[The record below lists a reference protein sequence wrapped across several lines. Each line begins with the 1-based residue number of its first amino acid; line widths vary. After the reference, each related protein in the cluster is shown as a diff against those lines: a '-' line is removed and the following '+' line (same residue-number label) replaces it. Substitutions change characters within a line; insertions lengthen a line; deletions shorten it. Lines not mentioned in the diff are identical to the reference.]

1 MTIMK
6 TKSDIIIKV
15 LSLGIGLAVGIVL
28 IAKVFFELS
37 YDSFYKDIDR
47 VYNINTWISMQGNE
61 KDYGQVSG
69 AVAVGFMEE
78 VPGVEAG
85 TRTTYVFNGDTY
97 LDEEGNK
104 LKATLVCADTCFFKV
119 FDRPILAGD
128 PVKALG
134 KWGSV
139 MVSRSFAEKIA
150 DQVGN
155 DGSVTPDQVGNDGN
169 VTPDQVG
176 NDGSVTPDQ
185 VGNDGSVTPDQV
197 GNDGSVTPDLI
208 GGLSSIIG
216 KQLANEDMPGLKMTI
231 EGVFEDFPKNGSL
244 SYDILLSMDTYG
256 KQSTDNWNG
265 NDRYKGYVKLMPG
278 VDPNTLADAIR
289 KMQEAHQPLEQI
301 EAQGTSFKYFLKSFS
316 KMHTSAPEVRQQV
329 VLLSIVA
336 ALLILISL
344 LNYILIVIS
353 SMVKRSKEVGVRKC
367 YGAEGKHI
375 YGMLTKEAL
384 LHIVLSLVLAA
395 IIIFAGRSIVE
406 NLLGVPFTTL
416 LVPQSMVAIGAVILF
431 VLIISI
437 VVPAELYQRI
447 PVYAA
452 LKNYTENSRNW
463 KLGLLG
469 VQVLINV
476 FLVVMM
482 LVIGRQY
489 QVVTHADTGY
499 DYDNLYYI
507 SLFDGNRQA
516 VTRAV
521 RALESLPEV
530 SGVAT
535 AYNLPFNGSNGDNV
549 YLPDDDRELFNI
561 ADQYECSDGFY
572 ELMGIEFLEGRA
584 PRDSSE
590 IVVDE
595 KFVKKMAEFTDWS
608 DGAVGKQVFITGH
621 DRSRDSQRSYF
632 TISGVYKSYIIG
644 NLTGVDQRPSA
655 LFYGEIGSMSSWMPH
670 VLFKMADQV
679 GHDVMTGSEHN
690 VMTGSD
696 RSSLGKVKATLEQAL
711 EGREIN
717 IVSYEEQMRAAYD
730 DSKKMRNTMALG
742 AVFSLLIALLGLIG
756 FIKDESLRRSKEMA
770 VRKINGATT
779 RNILGVFS
787 MDIMKLSIAAALIAC
802 IGAFFVARRW
812 LEQFAEKVSLNP
824 LYFIGGTLLVLAIVL
839 GVVVLNCLRI
849 ARANPVDSLKNE

>member
-1 MTIMK
+1 MK
-6 TKSDIIIKV
+6 TKNDILIKV
-15 LSLGIGLAVGIVL
+15 LSLGVGLAVGIVL

-37 YDSFYKDIDR
+37 YDSFYKDIER
-47 VYNINTWISMQGNE
+47 VYTINTWYSHQGEE

-69 AVAVGFMEE
+69 AVAVGFMDE

-85 TRTTYVFNGDTY
+85 TRTTFVFNGDTY
-97 LDEEGNK
+97 LDEDGNK
-104 LKATLVCADTCFFKV
+104 LSGTLVCADTCFFQV

-128 PVKALG
+128 PVKVLG

-139 MVSRSFAEKIA
+139 MVNRSFAEKM
-150 DQVGN
+150 
-155 DGSVTPDQVGNDGN
+155 
-169 VTPDQVG
+169 
-176 NDGSVTPDQ
+176 
-185 VGNDGSVTPDQV
+185 
-197 GNDGSVTPDLI
+197 
-208 GGLSSIIG
+208 GGVQECIG
-216 KQLANEDMPGLKMTI
+216 KQICNADMDGLKLTI

-244 SYDILLSMDTYG
+244 DYDILLSMETYG
-256 KQSTDNWNG
+256 KQSTDNWLG

-278 VDPNTLADAIR
+278 VDPNTLSDAIR
-289 KMQEAHQPLEQI
+289 KMQEAHQPLERI
-301 EAQGTSFKYFLKSFS
+301 EAQGTSLRYFLKPFS
-316 KMHTSAPEVRQQV
+316 TMHTSDPEVKSQV

-353 SMVKRSKEVGVRKC
+353 SMVKRSREVGVRKC

-384 LHIVLSLVLAA
+384 LHILISLALAA
-395 IIIFAGRSIVE
+395 LIIFAGRSIVE
-406 NLLGVPFTTL
+406 NLLGVPFQTL
-416 LVPQSMVAIGAVILF
+416 LVPQSIVAIVALVLF
-431 VLIISI
+431 VLVISI

-482 LVIGRQY
+482 LIIGRQY
-489 QVVTHADTGY
+489 QKVSNADTGY
-499 DYDNLYYI
+499 DYKNLYYFDM
-507 SLFDGNRQA
+507 FDGDRQA
-516 VTRAV
+516 LTRAAQTL
-521 RALESLPEV
+521 RNLPEV
-530 SGVAT
+530 SAVAA
-535 AYNLPFNGSNGDNV
+535 AYNLPFEGSNGDNV

-561 ADQYECSDGFY
+561 ADQYECSGDFY
-572 ELMGIEFLEGRA
+572 GLMGIQFLEGRA

-595 KFVKKMAEFTDWS
+595 KFVTKMAEFTDWS

-621 DRSRDSQRSYF
+621 DRSSDTERRYF

-644 NLTGVDQRPSA
+644 NLTGVDPRPSA
-655 LFYGEIGSMSSWMPH
+655 LFYGEIGSMTSWMPH
-670 VLFKMADQV
+670 TFFKVRPEALQ
-679 GHDVMTGSEHN
+679 
-690 VMTGSD
+690 
-696 RSSLGKVKATLEQAL
+696 KVRQALEQAL

-717 IVSYEEQMRAAYD
+717 ILSYEEQMRAAYA
-730 DSKKMRNTMALG
+730 DSKKMRNTMAIG

-756 FIKDESLRRSKEMA
+756 FIRDESLRRSKEMA

-779 RNILGVFS
+779 RDILSVFAT
-787 MDIMKLSIAAALIAC
+787 DILKLSGVMAVLAC
-802 IGAFFVARRW
+802 IGAFFVARKW
-812 LEQFAEKVSLNP
+812 LEQFAEKVSLSP
-824 LYFIGGTLLVLAIVL
+824 LYFIGGALLVLLIVL
-839 GVVVLNCLRI
+839 SVVVLNCLKI
-849 ARANPVDSLKNE
+849 ARENPVVLLKNE

>member
-1 MTIMK
+1 MK
-6 TKSDIIIKV
+6 TKSDIWIKV
-15 LSLGIGLAVGIVL
+15 LSLGVGLAVGIVL

-47 VYNINTWISMQGNE
+47 VYTINTWISMQGNE

-85 TRTTYVFNGDTY
+85 TRTTFVFNGDTY
-97 LDEEGNK
+97 LDEDGNK
-104 LKATLVCADTCFFKV
+104 LKAKLVCADTCFFRV

-139 MVSRSFAEKIA
+139 MVSRSFAEKISA
-150 DQVGN
+150 RASLGRN
-155 DGSVTPDQVGNDGN
+155 DSA
-169 VTPDQVG
+169 
-176 NDGSVTPDQ
+176 
-185 VGNDGSVTPDQV
+185 
-197 GNDGSVTPDLI
+197 
-208 GGLSSIIG
+208 LSFRAESEGRSREISDVIG
-216 KQLANEDMPGLKMTI
+216 KQIYNEDMAGLKLTI
-231 EGVFEDFPKNGSL
+231 EGVFEDFPKNGTL
-244 SYDILLSMDTYG
+244 DYDILLSMDTYG

-265 NDRYKGYVKLMPG
+265 NDRYKGYVKLFPG
-278 VDPNTLADAIR
+278 VDPGALSDAIR
-289 KMQEAHQPLEQI
+289 KMQETHQPLEQI
-301 EAQGTSFKYFLKSFS
+301 EAQGSTFRYFLKPFS
-316 KMHTSAPEVRQQV
+316 KMHTSDPEVKSQV
-329 VLLSIVA
+329 ILLSIVA

-353 SMVKRSKEVGVRKC
+353 SLVKRSKEVGVRKC

-375 YGMLTKEAL
+375 YVMLTQEAS
-384 LHIVLSLVLAA
+384 LHIFLSLGLAA
-395 IIIFAGRSIVE
+395 VIIFAGRSIVE

-416 LVPQSMVAIGAVILF
+416 LVPQSIVAIGAVIVF
-431 VLIISI
+431 VLVVSI

-452 LKNYTENSRNW
+452 LKNYSENSRGW

-482 LVIGRQY
+482 LIIGRQY
-489 QVVTHADTGY
+489 QKVTQADTGY

-507 SLFDGNRQA
+507 SLFDGDRQA
-516 VTRAV
+516 ITRAV
-521 RALESLPEV
+521 SALERLPEV

-535 AYNLPFNGSNGDNV
+535 AYNLPFQGSNGDNV

-561 ADQYECSDGFY
+561 ADQYDCSDGFY
-572 ELMGIEFLEGRA
+572 DLMGIEFLEGRA

-621 DRSRDSQRSYF
+621 DRSRDVERSYF

-670 VLFKMADQV
+670 ILFKITDSSVAK
-679 GHDVMTGSEHN
+679 GSLRMTDLCHPERSEGSPALQN
-690 VMTGSD
+690 V
-696 RSSLGKVKATLEQAL
+696 RQALEQAL

-730 DSKKMRNTMALG
+730 DSRKMRNTMAVG

-756 FIKDESLRRSKEMA
+756 FIRDESLRRSKEMA

-779 RNILGVFS
+779 PDILGIFAR
-787 MDIMKLSIAAALIAC
+787 DIMKLSTVMAVIAC
-802 IGAFFVARRW
+802 IGAFFVARKW

-824 LYFIGGTLLVLAIVL
+824 LYFIGGAALVLAVVL
-839 GVVVLNCLRI
+839 VVVVLNCLRI
-849 ARANPVDSLKNE
+849 ARANPVESLKNE

>member
-1 MTIMK
+1 MK
-6 TKSDIIIKV
+6 SKNDILIKV
-15 LSLGIGLAVGIVL
+15 LSLGVGLAVGIVL

-47 VYNINTWISMQGNE
+47 VYTINTWYFHQGDE

-119 FDRPILAGD
+119 FDRPILVGD
-128 PVKALG
+128 PVKILG
-134 KWGSV
+134 KWGGV
-139 MVSRSFAEKIA
+139 MVSRSFAEK
-150 DQVGN
+150 
-155 DGSVTPDQVGNDGN
+155 
-169 VTPDQVG
+169 
-176 NDGSVTPDQ
+176 
-185 VGNDGSVTPDQV
+185 
-197 GNDGSVTPDLI
+197 L
-208 GGLSSIIG
+208 GGVQEAIG
-216 KQLANEDMPGLKMTI
+216 KQVYNEDMAGLKLPV

-244 SYDILLSMDTYG
+244 DYDILLSIETYG
-256 KQSTDNWNG
+256 KQSTDNWLG

-278 VDPNTLADAIR
+278 VDPATLSDGIR

-301 EAQGTSFKYFLKSFS
+301 EAQGTSLKYFLKPFS
-316 KMHTSAPEVRQQV
+316 KLHTSDPEVKSQV
-329 VLLSIVA
+329 ILLSIVA

-353 SMVKRSKEVGVRKC
+353 SLVKRSKEVGVRKC

-384 LHIVLSLVLAA
+384 LHVVLSLALALV
-395 IIIFAGRSIVE
+395 IIFAGRSIVE
-406 NLLGVPFTTL
+406 NLLGVPFQTL
-416 LVPQSMVAIGAVILF
+416 LVPQSILAIVAVLVF
-431 VLIISI
+431 VLLISI

-469 VQVLINV
+469 FQVLINV

-482 LVIGRQY
+482 LIIGRQY
-489 QVVTHADTGY
+489 QKVSHADTGY

-507 SLFDGNRQA
+507 SLFDGDRQA

-521 RALESLPEV
+521 RTLESLPEV

-535 AYNLPFNGSNGDNV
+535 AYNLPYNGSNGDNV

-572 ELMGIEFLEGRA
+572 DLMGIEFLGGRA

-595 KFVKKMAEFTDWS
+595 KFVTKMAEFTDWS

-621 DRSRDSQRSYF
+621 DRSSEQERSYF
-632 TISGVYKSYIIG
+632 TISGVYKSYLIG
-644 NLTGVDQRPSA
+644 NLTGVDPRPSA

-670 VLFKMADQV
+670 VLFKMQ
-679 GHDVMTGSEHN
+679 SE
-690 VMTGSD
+690 
-696 RSSLGKVKATLEQAL
+696 SLGKVKAALESAL

-717 IVSYEEQMRAAYD
+717 IISYEEQMRAAYD
-730 DSKKMRNTMALG
+730 DSRKMRNTMAIG

-756 FIKDESLRRSKEMA
+756 FIRDESLRRSKEMA
-770 VRKINGATT
+770 VRKINGATN
-779 RNILGVFS
+779 REILGVFS
-787 MDIMKLSIAAALIAC
+787 TGIMKLSAVMAVIAC
-802 IGAFFVARRW
+802 VAAFFVARRW

-824 LYFIGGTLLVLAIVL
+824 LYFIGGAALVLLIVL
-839 GVVVLNCLRI
+839 AVVVLNCLRI
-849 ARANPVDSLKNE
+849 ARANPVESLKNE

>member
-1 MTIMK
+1 MTK
-6 TKSDIIIKV
+6 NDILIKV

-37 YDSFYKDIDR
+37 YDSFYKDIDQ
-47 VYNINTWISMQGNE
+47 VYTINTWYSHQGEE
-61 KDYGQVSG
+61 KDFGQVSG

-78 VPGVEAG
+78 VPGVEVG
-85 TRTTYVFNGDTY
+85 TRTTFVFNGDTY
-97 LDEEGNK
+97 LDEDGNK

-119 FDRPILAGD
+119 FDRPILVGD
-128 PVKALG
+128 PVKVLS

-139 MVSRSFAEKIA
+139 MVSRSFAEKLVDSSA
-150 DQVGN
+150 SPQN
-155 DGSVTPDQVGNDGN
+155 DN
-169 VTPDQVG
+169 VILSGAKD
-176 NDGSVTPDQ
+176 
-185 VGNDGSVTPDQV
+185 
-197 GNDGSVTPDLI
+197 
-208 GGLSSIIG
+208 LSSVIG
-216 KQLANEDMPGLKMTI
+216 KQVYNEDMEGLKLSI

-244 SYDILLSMDTYG
+244 DYDILLSMDTYG
-256 KQSTDNWNG
+256 KQSTDNWLG
-265 NDRYKGYVKLMPG
+265 NDRYKGYVKLMPS
-278 VDPNTLADAIR
+278 VDPNTLTDAIR
-289 KMQEAHQPLEQI
+289 KMQEAHQPLERI
-301 EAQGTSFKYFLKSFS
+301 EAQGTSLKYFLKPFS
-316 KMHTSAPEVRQQV
+316 KMHTSDPEVKSQV
-329 VLLSIVA
+329 ILLSIVA

-384 LHIVLSLVLAA
+384 LHILLSLALAFV
-395 IIIFAGRSIVE
+395 IIFAGRSIVE
-406 NLLGVPFTTL
+406 NLLGVPFQTL
-416 LVPQSMVAIGAVILF
+416 LVPQSMMAIIAVLVF
-431 VLIISI
+431 VLVISI

-476 FLVVMM
+476 FLMVMM
-482 LVIGRQY
+482 LIIGRQY
-489 QVVTHADTGY
+489 QKVSNADTGY
-499 DYDNLYYI
+499 NYDNLYFI
-507 SLFDGNRQA
+507 SLFDGDRQA
-516 VTRAV
+516 ITRAV
-521 RALESLPEV
+521 RTLESLPEV

-572 ELMGIEFLEGRA
+572 DLMGIEFLEGRA

-621 DRSRDSQRSYF
+621 DRSSDTERRYF
-632 TISGVYKSYIIG
+632 TISGVYKSYLIG
-644 NLTGVDQRPSA
+644 NLTGVDPRPSA

-670 VLFKMADQV
+670 VLFKVRDSS
-679 GHDVMTGSEHN
+679 T
-690 VMTGSD
+690 
-696 RSSLGKVKATLEQAL
+696 SLGMTKEALEQAL

-717 IVSYEEQMRAAYD
+717 IVSYEEEMRAAYS
-730 DSKKMRNTMALG
+730 DSKKMRDTMAIG

-756 FIKDESLRRSKEMA
+756 FIRDESLRRSKEMA

-779 RNILGVFS
+779 RDILGTFAK
-787 MDIMKLSIAAALIAC
+787 DIMKLSVVMAVIAC
-802 IGAFFVARRW
+802 VAAFFVAHKW

-824 LYFIGGTLLVLAIVL
+824 LYFIGGAVLVLLVVL

-849 ARANPVDSLKNE
+849 ARANPVESLKNE

>member
-1 MTIMK
+1 MK
-6 TKSDIIIKV
+6 KNSDILIKV

-47 VYNINTWISMQGNE
+47 VYTINTWYSHQGDE
-61 KDYGQVSG
+61 HDYGQVSG
-69 AVAVGFMEE
+69 AVSVGFMEE

-97 LDEEGNK
+97 LDADGNK
-104 LKATLVCADTCFFKV
+104 LKGTLVCADTCFFKV

-128 PVKALG
+128 PVKVLS

-139 MVSRSFAEKIA
+139 MVSRSFAEKM
-150 DQVGN
+150 
-155 DGSVTPDQVGNDGN
+155 
-169 VTPDQVG
+169 
-176 NDGSVTPDQ
+176 
-185 VGNDGSVTPDQV
+185 
-197 GNDGSVTPDLI
+197 
-208 GGLSSIIG
+208 GGVQECIG
-216 KQLANEDMPGLKMTI
+216 KQIANADMDGLKLTI

-244 SYDILLSMDTYG
+244 DYDILLSMDTYG
-256 KQSTDNWNG
+256 KQSTDNWLG
-265 NDRYKGYVKLMPG
+265 NDRYKGYVKLFSG
-278 VDPNTLADAIR
+278 VDPNLLSDAIR

-301 EAQGTSFKYFLKSFS
+301 EAQGTSLRYFLKAFS
-316 KMHTSAPEVRQQV
+316 TLHTSDPEVKSQV
-329 VLLSIVA
+329 ILLSIVA

-367 YGAEGKHI
+367 YGAEGRHI
-375 YGMLTKEAL
+375 YGMLSKEAL
-384 LHIVLSLVLAA
+384 LHIVLSLA
-395 IIIFAGRSIVE
+395 IASVIIFAGRGIVE
-406 NLLGVPFTTL
+406 NLLGVPFQTL
-416 LVPQSMVAIGAVILF
+416 LVPQSIMAIAAVLVF
-431 VLIISI
+431 VLVISI

-482 LVIGRQY
+482 LIIGRQY
-489 QVVTHADTGY
+489 QKVSNADTGY
-499 DYDNLYYI
+499 NYKNLYYFDM
-507 SLFDGNRQA
+507 FDGDRQA
-516 VTRAV
+516 LV
-521 RALESLPEV
+521 RAAETLRGLPEV
-530 SGVAT
+530 TGVA
-535 AYNLPFNGSNGDNV
+535 ASYNLPFQGSNGDNV
-549 YLPDDDRELFNI
+549 YLPDDDRSLFNI
-561 ADQYECSDGFY
+561 ADQYECSGDFY
-572 ELMGIEFLEGRA
+572 DLMGIQFVEGRA

-595 KFVKKMAEFTDWS
+595 KFVTKMAEFTDWS
-608 DGAVGKQVFITGH
+608 DGAVGKLVFITGH
-621 DRSRDSQRSYF
+621 DRSGDTGRRYF
-632 TISGVYKSYIIG
+632 TISGIYKPYLIG
-644 NLTGVDQRPSA
+644 NLTGVDNRPSA
-655 LFYGEIGSMSSWMPH
+655 LFYGEIGSMTSWMPH
-670 VLFKMADQV
+670 TLFKVRPD
-679 GHDVMTGSEHN
+679 
-690 VMTGSD
+690 
-696 RSSLGKVKATLEQAL
+696 AL
-711 EGREIN
+711 EKVRGALNEALPDKEIN
-717 IVSYEEQMRAAYD
+717 IVSYAEEMRAAYA

-779 RNILGVFS
+779 RDILSVFAK
-787 MDIMKLSIAAALIAC
+787 DIMKLSAVMAVIAC
-802 IGAFFVARRW
+802 VAAYFVAHKW

-824 LYFIGGTLLVLAIVL
+824 LYFIGGAALVLLIVL

-849 ARANPVDSLKNE
+849 ARANPVESLKNE

>member
-1 MTIMK
+1 MK
-6 TKSDIIIKV
+6 KNSDILIKV

-47 VYNINTWISMQGNE
+47 VYTIRTWYSQQGDE
-61 KDYGQVSG
+61 HDYGQVSG

-97 LDEEGNK
+97 LDENGNK

-128 PVKALG
+128 PEQALS
-134 KWGSV
+134 KWGCV
-139 MVSRSFAEKIA
+139 MVSRSFAEKLV
-150 DQVGN
+150 DEMPGQSRHDVSG
-155 DGSVTPDQVGNDGN
+155 V
-169 VTPDQVG
+169 
-176 NDGSVTPDQ
+176 
-185 VGNDGSVTPDQV
+185 
-197 GNDGSVTPDLI
+197 
-208 GGLSSIIG
+208 IG
-216 KQLANEDMPGLKMTI
+216 KQIANADMDGLKLTI

-244 SYDILLSMDTYG
+244 DYDILLSMETYG
-256 KQSTDNWNG
+256 KKSTDNWLG
-265 NDRYKGYVKLMPG
+265 NDRYKGYVKLAPG
-278 VDPNTLADAIR
+278 VDPSTLTDAIR
-289 KMQEAHQPLEQI
+289 KMQEAHQQLEQI
-301 EAQGTSFKYFLKSFS
+301 EAQGTSLKYFLKPFS
-316 KMHTSAPEVRQQV
+316 KMHTSNPEVKTQV
-329 VLLSIVA
+329 ILLSIVA
-336 ALLILISL
+336 ALLIIISL

-384 LHIVLSLVLAA
+384 LHIILSLALAA
-395 IIIFAGRSIVE
+395 VIIFAGRSIVE
-406 NLLGVPFTTL
+406 NLLGVPFQTL
-416 LVPQSMVAIGAVILF
+416 LVPQSILAIAAVLVF

-452 LKNYTENSRNW
+452 LKNYTENSRRW

-482 LVIGRQY
+482 LIIGRQY
-489 QVVTHADTGY
+489 QKVSNADTGY
-499 DYDNLYYI
+499 DYKNLYYFDM
-507 SLFDGNRQA
+507 FDGDRQA
-516 VTRAV
+516 QVRAV
-521 RALESLPEV
+521 ETLKRLPEV

-535 AYNLPFNGSNGDNV
+535 SYNLPYMGSNGDNV
-549 YLPDDDRELFNI
+549 SLPEDDRELFNI
-561 ADQYECSDGFY
+561 ADQYECSPEFY
-572 ELMGIEFLEGRA
+572 DLMGIRFLEGRA

-590 IVVDE
+590 VVVDE
-595 KFVKKMAEFTDWS
+595 KFVQKMAEFTDWN

-621 DRSRDSQRSYF
+621 GNGMIGKGYF
-632 TISGVYKSYIIG
+632 TISGVYKSYLIG
-644 NLTGVDQRPSA
+644 NLQGVDERPSA

-670 VLFKMADQV
+670 ILFKV
-679 GHDVMTGSEHN
+679 
-690 VMTGSD
+690 
-696 RSSLGKVKATLEQAL
+696 RPKAL
-711 EGREIN
+711 ENVRGALNEALPDKEIN
-717 IVSYEEQMRAAYD
+717 IVSYEEEMRAAYA

-779 RNILGVFS
+779 RDILSVFAK
-787 MDIMKLSIAAALIAC
+787 DIMKLSVVMAVIAC
-802 IGAFFVARRW
+802 IAAYFVAHKW

-824 LYFIGGTLLVLAIVL
+824 LYFIGGALLVLTIVL

-849 ARANPVDSLKNE
+849 ARANPVESLKAE

>member
-1 MTIMK
+1 MK
-6 TKSDIIIKV
+6 KYSDILIKV

-47 VYNINTWISMQGNE
+47 VYTIRTWYSQHGDE
-61 KDYGQVSG
+61 LDYGQVSG

-97 LDEEGNK
+97 LDENGNK

-119 FDRPILAGD
+119 FDRPILAGN
-128 PVKALG
+128 PEQALS
-134 KWGSV
+134 KWGCV
-139 MVSRSFAEKIA
+139 MVSRSFAEKLVDEMPGQA
-150 DQVGN
+150 GHDVS
-155 DGSVTPDQVGNDGN
+155 SV
-169 VTPDQVG
+169 
-176 NDGSVTPDQ
+176 
-185 VGNDGSVTPDQV
+185 
-197 GNDGSVTPDLI
+197 
-208 GGLSSIIG
+208 IG
-216 KQLANEDMPGLKMTI
+216 KQIANADMDGLKLTI

-244 SYDILLSMDTYG
+244 DYDILLSMETYG
-256 KQSTDNWNG
+256 KQSTDNWLG
-265 NDRYKGYVKLMPG
+265 NDRYKGYVKLMSG
-278 VDPNTLADAIR
+278 VDPNTLTEAIR

-301 EAQGTSFKYFLKSFS
+301 EAQGTSLKYFLKPFS
-316 KMHTSAPEVRQQV
+316 NMHTSSPEVKTQV
-329 VLLSIVA
+329 ILLSIVA
-336 ALLILISL
+336 ALLIIISL

-384 LHIVLSLVLAA
+384 LHILLSLVIAA
-395 IIIFAGRSIVE
+395 IIIFAGRGIVE
-406 NLLGVPFTTL
+406 NLLGVPFQTL
-416 LVPQSMVAIGAVILF
+416 LVSQSIMAIAAVLLF
-431 VLIISI
+431 VLVISI

-452 LKNYTENSRNW
+452 LKNYTENSRRW

-482 LVIGRQY
+482 LIIGRQY
-489 QVVTHADTGY
+489 QKVSNADTGY
-499 DYDNLYYI
+499 DYKNLYYFD
-507 SLFDGNRQA
+507 LFDGDRQA
-516 VTRAV
+516 QVRAV
-521 RALESLPEV
+521 ETLKRLPEV
-530 SGVAT
+530 SGVAAT
-535 AYNLPFNGSNGDNV
+535 YNLPYMGSNGDNV
-549 YLPDDDRELFNI
+549 SLPEDDRELFNI
-561 ADQYECSDGFY
+561 ADQYECSPEFY
-572 ELMGIEFLEGRA
+572 DLMGIRFLEGRA
-584 PRDSSE
+584 PGDSSE
-590 IVVDE
+590 VVVDE
-595 KFVKKMAEFTDWS
+595 KFVQKMAEFTDWN

-621 DRSRDSQRSYF
+621 GENGMMDKGYF
-632 TISGVYKSYIIG
+632 TISGVYKSYLIG
-644 NLTGVDQRPSA
+644 NLQGVDGRPSA

-670 VLFKMADQV
+670 ILFKV
-679 GHDVMTGSEHN
+679 RPE
-690 VMTGSD
+690 
-696 RSSLGKVKATLEQAL
+696 AL
-711 EGREIN
+711 ENVRGALNEALPDKEIN
-717 IVSYEEQMRAAYD
+717 IVSYEEEMRAAYA

-779 RNILGVFS
+779 RDILSVFAK
-787 MDIMKLSIAAALIAC
+787 DIMKLSVVMAVIAC
-802 IGAFFVARRW
+802 IAAYFVAHKW

-824 LYFIGGTLLVLAIVL
+824 LYFIGGALLVLTIVL

-849 ARANPVDSLKNE
+849 ARANPVESLKAE

>member
-1 MTIMK
+1 MRRQ
-6 TKSDIIIKV
+6 SDILIKV
-15 LSLGIGLAVGIVL
+15 LSLGVGLAVGIVL

-47 VYNINTWISMQGNE
+47 VYNINTWYSMQGEE

-78 VPGVEAG
+78 IPGVEAG
-85 TRTTYVFNGDTY
+85 TRTTFVFNGDTY
-97 LDEEGNK
+97 LDEDGNK
-104 LKATLVCADTCFFKV
+104 LKGTLVCADTCFFQV

-139 MVSRSFAEKIA
+139 MVSRSFAEKLA
-150 DQVGN
+150 DSSVAPLSQN
-155 DGSVTPDQVGNDGN
+155 DNNQIVILNAAKDLYSV
-169 VTPDQVG
+169 
-176 NDGSVTPDQ
+176 
-185 VGNDGSVTPDQV
+185 
-197 GNDGSVTPDLI
+197 
-208 GGLSSIIG
+208 IG
-216 KQLANEDMPGLKMTI
+216 KQIYNEDMADLKLTI
-231 EGVFEDFPKNGSL
+231 EGVFEDFPKNGTL
-244 SYDILLSMDTYG
+244 DYDILLSMDTYG

-265 NDRYKGYVKLMPG
+265 NDRYKGYVKLMSG
-278 VDPNTLADAIR
+278 VDPNTLTDAIR

-301 EAQGTSFKYFLKSFS
+301 EAQGNTFRYFLKPFS
-316 KMHTSAPEVRQQV
+316 KMHTSDPEVKSQV

-375 YGMLTKEAL
+375 YGMLTKEAS
-384 LHIVLSLVLAA
+384 LHIFLSLALAA

-416 LVPQSMVAIGAVILF
+416 LVPQSIVAIGAVILF

-482 LVIGRQY
+482 LIIGRQY
-489 QVVTHADTGY
+489 QKVSHADTGY

-507 SLFDGNRQA
+507 SIFDGDRQA
-516 VTRAV
+516 LTRAV

-535 AYNLPFNGSNGDNV
+535 AYNLPFQGSNGDNV

-572 ELMGIEFLEGRA
+572 DLMGIEFLEGRA

-595 KFVKKMAEFTDWS
+595 KFVKKIAEFTDWS
-608 DGAVGKQVFITGH
+608 DGAIGKQVFITGH
-621 DRSRDSQRSYF
+621 DRSRNSERSYF

-644 NLTGVDQRPSA
+644 NLTGVDERPSA
-655 LFYGEIGSMSSWMPH
+655 LFYGDIGSMSSWMPH
-670 VLFKMADQV
+670 VLFKLRDSS
-679 GHDVMTGSEHN
+679 T
-690 VMTGSD
+690 
-696 RSSLGKVKATLEQAL
+696 SLGMAKEALESAL

-717 IVSYEEQMRAAYD
+717 IFSYEEQMRAAYD

-742 AVFSLLIALLGLIG
+742 SVFSLLIALLGLIG

-779 RNILGVFS
+779 QDILGIFA
-787 MDIMKLSIAAALIAC
+787 MDIMKLSAVMAVLSC
-802 IGAFFVARRW
+802 IGAFFVAHKW

-824 LYFIGGTLLVLAIVL
+824 MYFIGGAVLVLLIVL

-849 ARANPVDSLKNE
+849 ASANPVESLKNE

>member
-1 MTIMK
+1 MK
-6 TKSDIIIKV
+6 KYSDILIKV

-47 VYNINTWISMQGNE
+47 VYTIRTWYSQQGDE
-61 KDYGQVSG
+61 HDYGQVSG

-97 LDEEGNK
+97 LDENGNK

-128 PVKALG
+128 PEQALS
-134 KWGSV
+134 KWGCV
-139 MVSRSFAEKIA
+139 MVSRSFAEKLV
-150 DQVGN
+150 DEMPGQSRHDVSG
-155 DGSVTPDQVGNDGN
+155 V
-169 VTPDQVG
+169 
-176 NDGSVTPDQ
+176 
-185 VGNDGSVTPDQV
+185 
-197 GNDGSVTPDLI
+197 
-208 GGLSSIIG
+208 IG
-216 KQLANEDMPGLKMTI
+216 KQIANADMDGLKLTI

-244 SYDILLSMDTYG
+244 DYDIMLSMETYG
-256 KQSTDNWNG
+256 KKSTDNWLG

-278 VDPNTLADAIR
+278 IDPNTLTEAIR

-301 EAQGTSFKYFLKSFS
+301 EAQGTSLKYFLKPFS
-316 KMHTSAPEVRQQV
+316 NMHTSSPEVKTQV
-329 VLLSIVA
+329 ILLSIVA
-336 ALLILISL
+336 ALLIIISL

-384 LHIVLSLVLAA
+384 LHIVLSLVIAA
-395 IIIFAGRSIVE
+395 IIIFAGRGIVE
-406 NLLGVPFTTL
+406 NLLGVPFQTL
-416 LVPQSMVAIGAVILF
+416 LVSQSIMAIAAVLLF
-431 VLIISI
+431 VLVISI

-452 LKNYTENSRNW
+452 LKNYTENSRRW

-482 LVIGRQY
+482 LIIGRQY
-489 QVVTHADTGY
+489 QKVSNADTGY
-499 DYDNLYYI
+499 DYKNLYYFD
-507 SLFDGNRQA
+507 LFDGDRQA
-516 VTRAV
+516 QVRAV
-521 RALESLPEV
+521 ETLKRLPEV
-530 SGVAT
+530 SGVAAT
-535 AYNLPFNGSNGDNV
+535 YNLPYMGSNGDNV
-549 YLPDDDRELFNI
+549 SLPEDDRELFNI
-561 ADQYECSDGFY
+561 ADQYDCSPEFY
-572 ELMGIEFLEGRA
+572 DLMGIRFLEGRA

-590 IVVDE
+590 VVVDE
-595 KFVKKMAEFTDWS
+595 KFVQKMAEFTDWN

-621 DRSRDSQRSYF
+621 GENGMMDKGYF
-632 TISGVYKSYIIG
+632 TISGVYKSYLIG
-644 NLTGVDQRPSA
+644 NLQGVDERPSA

-670 VLFKMADQV
+670 ILFKVSPEALV
-679 GHDVMTGSEHN
+679 N
-690 VMTGSD
+690 VRG
-696 RSSLGKVKATLEQAL
+696 AL
-711 EGREIN
+711 NEALPDKEIN
-717 IVSYEEQMRAAYD
+717 IVSYEEQMRAAYA

-779 RNILGVFS
+779 SDILRVFAK
-787 MDIMKLSIAAALIAC
+787 DIMKLSAVMAVIAC
-802 IGAFFVARRW
+802 IAAYFVAHKW

-824 LYFIGGTLLVLAIVL
+824 LYFIGGALLVLTIVL

-849 ARANPVDSLKNE
+849 ARANPVESLKAE

>member
-1 MTIMK
+1 MK
-6 TKSDIIIKV
+6 RNSDILIKI
-15 LSLGIGLAVGIVL
+15 LSLGVGLALGIVL

-47 VYNINTWISMQGNE
+47 VYSISTWISQQGSE

-69 AVAVGFMEE
+69 AVAVGFMDE

-97 LDEEGNK
+97 LDEGGNK

-119 FDRPILAGD
+119 FDRPVLAGD

-139 MVSRSFAEKIA
+139 MVSRSFAEKLGGVQEA
-150 DQVGN
+150 
-155 DGSVTPDQVGNDGN
+155 
-169 VTPDQVG
+169 
-176 NDGSVTPDQ
+176 
-185 VGNDGSVTPDQV
+185 
-197 GNDGSVTPDLI
+197 I
-208 GGLSSIIG
+208 GTQI
-216 KQLANEDMPGLKMTI
+216 ANEDMTGLKLTI
-231 EGVFEDFPKNGSL
+231 EGVFEDFPKNGTL
-244 SYDILLSMDTYG
+244 DYDILLSMDTYG

-265 NDRYKGYVKLMPG
+265 NDRYKGYVKLFPG
-278 VDPNTLADAIR
+278 VDPASLSDAIR
-289 KMQEAHQPLEQI
+289 KMQEAHQPLEML
-301 EAQGTSFKYFLKSFS
+301 EARGTTLRYFLKPFS
-316 KMHTSAPEVRQQV
+316 TMHTSDPEVKSQV

-353 SMVKRSKEVGVRKC
+353 SLVKRSKEVGVRKC

-375 YGMLTKEAL
+375 YGMLTQEASI
-384 LHIVLSLVLAA
+384 HILLSLALAA
-395 IIIFAGRSIVE
+395 VIIFAGRSIVE
-406 NLLGVPFTTL
+406 NLLGVPFRTL
-416 LVPQSMVAIGAVILF
+416 LVPQSIVAIGAVLAF
-431 VLIISI
+431 VLVISI

-452 LKNYTENSRNW
+452 LKNYTENSRAW

-482 LVIGRQY
+482 LIIGRQY
-489 QVVTHADTGY
+489 QKVSHADTGY

-507 SLFDGNRQA
+507 SLFDGDRQA
-516 VTRAV
+516 VARAV
-521 RALESLPEV
+521 RTLEGLPEV
-530 SGVAT
+530 SGVAA

-572 ELMGIEFLEGRA
+572 DLMGIEFLEGRA
-584 PRDSSE
+584 PRDSTE

-621 DRSRDSQRSYF
+621 ERARGSEQAYF
-632 TISGVYKSYIIG
+632 TISGVYESYLIG

-655 LFYGEIGSMSSWMPH
+655 LFYGEIGSMDSWMPH
-670 VLFKMADQV
+670 VLFKLQP
-679 GHDVMTGSEHN
+679 E
-690 VMTGSD
+690 
-696 RSSLGKVKATLEQAL
+696 SLEKVDSALEQAL
-711 EGREIN
+711 EGREVN

-730 DSKKMRNTMALG
+730 DSRKMRNTLALG
-742 AVFSLLIALLGLIG
+742 SVFSLLIALLGLLG
-756 FIKDESLRRSKEMA
+756 FIQDESLRRSKEMA

-779 RNILGVFS
+779 RDILGVFAR
-787 MDIMKLSIAAALIAC
+787 DIMKLSAVMAVIAC
-802 IGAFFVARRW
+802 IGVFFAARRW

-824 LYFIGGTLLVLAIVL
+824 LYFIGGAVLVLAIVL

-849 ARANPVDSLKNE
+849 ARANPVESLKNE

>member
-1 MTIMK
+1 MTK
-6 TKSDIIIKV
+6 NDILIKV

-37 YDSFYKDIDR
+37 YDSFYKDIDQ
-47 VYNINTWISMQGNE
+47 VYTINTWYSHQGEE
-61 KDYGQVSG
+61 KDFGQVSG

-78 VPGVEAG
+78 VPGVEVG
-85 TRTTYVFNGDTY
+85 TRTTFVFNGDTY
-97 LDEEGNK
+97 LDEDGNK

-119 FDRPILAGD
+119 FDRSILVGD
-128 PVKALG
+128 PVKVLS

-139 MVSRSFAEKIA
+139 MVSRSFAEKLVDSSA
-150 DQVGN
+150 SPQN
-155 DGSVTPDQVGNDGN
+155 DN
-169 VTPDQVG
+169 VILSGAKD
-176 NDGSVTPDQ
+176 
-185 VGNDGSVTPDQV
+185 
-197 GNDGSVTPDLI
+197 
-208 GGLSSIIG
+208 LSSVIG
-216 KQLANEDMPGLKMTI
+216 KQVYNEDMEGLKLSI

-244 SYDILLSMDTYG
+244 DYDILLSMDTYG
-256 KQSTDNWNG
+256 KQSTDNWLG
-265 NDRYKGYVKLMPG
+265 NDRYKGYVKLMPS
-278 VDPNTLADAIR
+278 VDPNTLTDAIR
-289 KMQEAHQPLEQI
+289 KMQEAHQPLERI
-301 EAQGTSFKYFLKSFS
+301 EAQGTSLKYFLKPFS
-316 KMHTSAPEVRQQV
+316 KMHTSDPEVKSQV
-329 VLLSIVA
+329 ILLSIVA

-384 LHIVLSLVLAA
+384 LHILLSLALAFV
-395 IIIFAGRSIVE
+395 IIFAGRSIVE
-406 NLLGVPFTTL
+406 NLLGVPFQTL
-416 LVPQSMVAIGAVILF
+416 LVPQSMMAIIAVLVF
-431 VLIISI
+431 VLVISI

-482 LVIGRQY
+482 LIIGRQY
-489 QVVTHADTGY
+489 QKVSNADTGY
-499 DYDNLYYI
+499 NYDNLYFI
-507 SLFDGNRQA
+507 SLFDGDRQA
-516 VTRAV
+516 ITRAV
-521 RALESLPEV
+521 RTLESLPEV

-561 ADQYECSDGFY
+561 ADQYECSNGFY
-572 ELMGIEFLEGRA
+572 DLMGIEFLEGRA

-621 DRSRDSQRSYF
+621 DRSSDTERRYF
-632 TISGVYKSYIIG
+632 TISGVYKSYLIG
-644 NLTGVDQRPSA
+644 NLTGVDPRPSA

-670 VLFKMADQV
+670 VLFKLDASAN
-679 GHDVMTGSEHN
+679 GLSMTKE
-690 VMTGSD
+690 
-696 RSSLGKVKATLEQAL
+696 ALEQAL

-717 IVSYEEQMRAAYD
+717 IVSYEEEMRAAYS
-730 DSKKMRNTMALG
+730 DSKKMRDTMAIG

-756 FIKDESLRRSKEMA
+756 FIRDESLRRSKEMA

-779 RNILGVFS
+779 RDILGTFAK
-787 MDIMKLSIAAALIAC
+787 DIMKLSVVMAVIAC
-802 IGAFFVARRW
+802 VAAFFVAHKW

-824 LYFIGGTLLVLAIVL
+824 LYFIGGSVLVLLIVL

-849 ARANPVDSLKNE
+849 ARANPVESLKNE

>member
-1 MTIMK
+1 MRRS
-6 TKSDIIIKV
+6 SDILIKV

-47 VYNINTWISMQGNE
+47 VYTINTWISMQGNE

-78 VPGVEAG
+78 VPGVEQG
-85 TRTTYVFNGDTY
+85 TRTTFVFNGDTY
-97 LDEEGNK
+97 LDEDGNK
-104 LKATLVCADTCFFKV
+104 LRGTLVCADTCFFKV

-128 PVKALG
+128 PVKVLG

-139 MVSRSFAEKIA
+139 MVSRSFAEKMA
-150 DQVGN
+150 DRVGH
-155 DGSVTPDQVGNDGN
+155 DVIPGSAGD
-169 VTPDQVG
+169 
-176 NDGSVTPDQ
+176 
-185 VGNDGSVTPDQV
+185 
-197 GNDGSVTPDLI
+197 
-208 GGLSSIIG
+208 LSSVIG
-216 KQLANEDMPGLKMTI
+216 KQIANADMDGLKMTI

-244 SYDILLSMDTYG
+244 DYDILLSMDTYG
-256 KQSTDNWNG
+256 KNSTDNWLG

-278 VDPNTLADAIR
+278 VDPNTLTDAIR
-289 KMQEAHQPLEQI
+289 KMQEAHQPLERI
-301 EAQGTSFKYFLKSFS
+301 EAQGTSLRYFLKPFS
-316 KMHTSAPEVRQQV
+316 KMHTSAPEVRQTV
-329 VLLSIVA
+329 ILLSIVA

-384 LHIVLSLVLAA
+384 LHIVLSLTLAA
-395 IIIFAGRSIVE
+395 VIIFAGRSIVE
-406 NLLGVPFTTL
+406 NLLGVPFQTL
-416 LVPQSMVAIGAVILF
+416 LVSQSIIAIAAVILF
-431 VLIISI
+431 VLLISI

-447 PVYAA
+447 PVYEA

-469 VQVLINV
+469 IQVLINV

-482 LVIGRQY
+482 LIIGRQY
-489 QVVTHADTGY
+489 QKVSHADTGY

-507 SLFDGNRQA
+507 SLFDGDRQA
-516 VTRAV
+516 ITRAV
-521 RALESLPEV
+521 RTLESLPEV
-530 SGVAT
+530 RGVAT
-535 AYNLPFNGSNGDNV
+535 AYNLPYNGSNGDNV

-572 ELMGIEFLEGRA
+572 DLMGIEFLEGRA

-595 KFVKKMAEFTDWS
+595 KFVTKMAEFTDWR

-621 DRSRDSQRSYF
+621 DRSRDSERSYF
-632 TISGVYKSYIIG
+632 TISGVYKSYLIG
-644 NLTGVDQRPSA
+644 NLQGVDQRPSA

-670 VLFKMADQV
+670 TFFKVRPEALDKV
-679 GHDVMTGSEHN
+679 
-690 VMTGSD
+690 
-696 RSSLGKVKATLEQAL
+696 SSAL
-711 EGREIN
+711 KEALPDKDIN
-717 IVSYEEQMRAAYD
+717 IVSYTEEMRAAYA

-779 RNILGVFS
+779 RDILSVFAK
-787 MDIMKLSIAAALIAC
+787 DIMKLSAVMAVIAC
-802 IGAFFVARRW
+802 VAAYFVAHKW

-824 LYFIGGTLLVLAIVL
+824 LYFIGGAALVLLIVL

-849 ARANPVDSLKNE
+849 ARANPVESLKNE

>member
-1 MTIMK
+1 MRRN
-6 TKSDIIIKV
+6 SDILIKV

-47 VYNINTWISMQGNE
+47 VYTINTWISMQGNE

-69 AVAVGFMEE
+69 AVPVGFMEE
-78 VPGVEAG
+78 VPGVECG

-97 LDEEGNK
+97 LDEDGNK

-119 FDRPILAGD
+119 FDRPILAGE

-134 KWGSV
+134 KWGGV
-139 MVSRSFAEKIA
+139 MVSRSFAEK
-150 DQVGN
+150 
-155 DGSVTPDQVGNDGN
+155 
-169 VTPDQVG
+169 
-176 NDGSVTPDQ
+176 
-185 VGNDGSVTPDQV
+185 
-197 GNDGSVTPDLI
+197 L
-208 GGLSSIIG
+208 GGVQECIG
-216 KQLANEDMPGLKMTI
+216 KQIANADMDGLKLTI

-244 SYDILLSMDTYG
+244 DYDILLSMETYG

-265 NDRYKGYVKLMPG
+265 NDRYKGYVKLAPG
-278 VDPNTLADAIR
+278 VDPATLTDAIR
-289 KMQEAHQPLEQI
+289 KMQEAHQPLEHI
-301 EAQGTSFKYFLKSFS
+301 EAQGNTFRYFLKPFS
-316 KMHTSAPEVRQQV
+316 TMHTSAPEVRQQV
-329 VLLSIVA
+329 ILLSIVA

-353 SMVKRSKEVGVRKC
+353 SLVKRSKEVGVRKC

-375 YGMLTKEAL
+375 YGMLTKEASTHIL
-384 LHIVLSLVLAA
+384 LSMGLAA
-395 IIIFAGRSIVE
+395 IIIFAGRGIVE
-406 NLLGVPFTTL
+406 NLLGVPFQTL
-416 LVPQSMVAIGAVILF
+416 LVPQSIMAILAVLVF
-431 VLIISI
+431 VLVISI

-482 LVIGRQY
+482 LIIGRQY
-489 QVVTHADTGY
+489 QKVSHADTGY
-499 DYDNLYYI
+499 DYKDLYYFDM
-507 SLFDGNRQA
+507 FDGDRQA
-516 VTRAV
+516 QV
-521 RALESLPEV
+521 RAAETLRRIPEV
-530 SGVAT
+530 AGVA
-535 AYNLPFNGSNGDNV
+535 ASYNLPYAGSNGDNV

-561 ADQYECSDGFY
+561 ADQYECSEGFY
-572 ELMGIEFLEGRA
+572 DLMGIEFLEGRA

-595 KFVKKMAEFTDWS
+595 KFVKKIAEFTDWS

-621 DRSRDSQRSYF
+621 DRSRDSELSYF
-632 TISGVYKSYIIG
+632 TISGVYKSYLIG
-644 NLTGVDQRPSA
+644 NLQGVDQRPSA

-670 VLFKMADQV
+670 ILFKVRPD
-679 GHDVMTGSEHN
+679 
-690 VMTGSD
+690 
-696 RSSLGKVKATLEQAL
+696 AL
-711 EGREIN
+711 EKVRGALNEALPDKEIN
-717 IVSYEEQMRAAYD
+717 IVSYEEEMRAAYA

-756 FIKDESLRRSKEMA
+756 FIRDESLRRGKEMA
-770 VRKINGATT
+770 VRKINGATD
-779 RNILGVFS
+779 RDILGTFAK
-787 MDIMKLSIAAALIAC
+787 DILVLSAVMAVIAC
-802 IGAFFVARRW
+802 VAAYFVAHKW

-824 LYFIGGTLLVLAIVL
+824 LYFIGGAVLVLLIVL

-849 ARANPVDSLKNE
+849 ARANPVESLKNE

>member
-1 MTIMK
+1 MK
-6 TKSDIIIKV
+6 TKSDIWIKV
-15 LSLGIGLAVGIVL
+15 LSLGVGMAVGIVL

-37 YDSFYKDIDR
+37 YDSFYRDIDR
-47 VYNINTWISMQGNE
+47 VYTINTWISMQGNE

-69 AVAVGFMEE
+69 AVAVGFMDE

-85 TRTTYVFNGDTY
+85 TRTTSVFNGDTY

-104 LKATLVCADTCFFKV
+104 LKGTLVCADTCFFKV

-139 MVSRSFAEKIA
+139 MVSRSFAEK
-150 DQVGN
+150 
-155 DGSVTPDQVGNDGN
+155 
-169 VTPDQVG
+169 
-176 NDGSVTPDQ
+176 
-185 VGNDGSVTPDQV
+185 
-197 GNDGSVTPDLI
+197 L
-208 GGLSSIIG
+208 GGVQECIG
-216 KQLANEDMPGLKMTI
+216 KQIANEDMADLKLTI

-244 SYDILLSMDTYG
+244 DYDILLSMETYG

-278 VDPNTLADAIR
+278 VDPNALTDAIR
-289 KMQEAHQPLEQI
+289 KMQEAHQPLEMI
-301 EAQGTSFKYFLKSFS
+301 EAQGNTFRYFLKPFS
-316 KMHTSAPEVRQQV
+316 KMHTSAPEVRQTV
-329 VLLSIVA
+329 ILLSIVA

-353 SMVKRSKEVGVRKC
+353 SLVKRSKEVGVRKC

-384 LHIVLSLVLAA
+384 LHILLALLLAA

-406 NLLGVPFTTL
+406 NLLDVPFQTL
-416 LVPQSMVAIGAVILF
+416 LVPQSIVAIAAVILF

-469 VQVLINV
+469 VQVFINV

-482 LVIGRQY
+482 LIIGRQY
-489 QVVTHADTGY
+489 QKVSNADTGY
-499 DYDNLYYI
+499 DYKNLYYFDM
-507 SLFDGNRQA
+507 FDGDRQA
-516 VTRAV
+516 LARGVQT
-521 RALESLPEV
+521 LQSLPEV
-530 SGVAT
+530 FGVAA
-535 AYNLPFNGSNGDNV
+535 AYNLPFGGSSGDNV

-572 ELMGIEFLEGRA
+572 DLMGIEFLEGRA

-595 KFVKKMAEFTDWS
+595 KFVTKMAEFTDWS

-621 DRSRDSQRSYF
+621 DRSRDSERSYF

-644 NLTGVDQRPSA
+644 TLTGVDSRPSA

-670 VLFKMADQV
+670 TFF
-679 GHDVMTGSEHN
+679 
-690 VMTGSD
+690 
-696 RSSLGKVKATLEQAL
+696 KVKPEALPKVRQALEQAL

-717 IVSYEEQMRAAYD
+717 ILSYEEQMRAAYA
-730 DSKKMRNTMALG
+730 DSKKMRNTMAIG
-742 AVFSLLIALLGLIG
+742 AIFSLLIALLGLIG
-756 FIKDESLRRSKEMA
+756 FIRDESLRRSKEMA
-770 VRKINGATT
+770 VRKINGATMQD
-779 RNILGVFS
+779 ILGVFA
-787 MDIMKLSIAAALIAC
+787 MDILKLSAVMAVLAC
-802 IGAFFVARRW
+802 AGAFFVARKW

-824 LYFIGGTLLVLAIVL
+824 LYFIGGALLVLAIVL
-839 GVVVLNCLRI
+839 GVVVLNCLKI
-849 ARANPVDSLKNE
+849 ARENPVESLKNE

>member
-1 MTIMK
+1 MRHN
-6 TKSDIIIKV
+6 SDILIKV
-15 LSLGIGLAVGIVL
+15 LSLGVGLAVGIVL

-47 VYNINTWISMQGNE
+47 VYTINTWYSHQGEE

-69 AVAVGFMEE
+69 AVAVGFMDE

-85 TRTTYVFNGDTY
+85 TRTTYVFNGNTY
-97 LDEEGNK
+97 LDENGNK
-104 LKATLVCADTCFFKV
+104 LSGTLVCADTCFFQV

-128 PVKALG
+128 PVKVLG

-139 MVSRSFAEKIA
+139 LVNRSFAEKM
-150 DQVGN
+150 
-155 DGSVTPDQVGNDGN
+155 
-169 VTPDQVG
+169 
-176 NDGSVTPDQ
+176 
-185 VGNDGSVTPDQV
+185 
-197 GNDGSVTPDLI
+197 
-208 GGLSSIIG
+208 GGVQECIG
-216 KQLANEDMPGLKMTI
+216 KQICNADMDGLKLTI

-244 SYDILLSMDTYG
+244 DYDILLSMDTYG
-256 KQSTDNWNG
+256 KNSTDNWLG

-278 VDPNTLADAIR
+278 VDPNTLTDAIR
-289 KMQEAHQPLEQI
+289 KMQEAHQPLERI
-301 EAQGTSFKYFLKSFS
+301 EAQGTSLRYFLKPFS
-316 KMHTSAPEVRQQV
+316 SLHTSDPDVRSQV
-329 VLLSIVA
+329 ILLSIVA

-395 IIIFAGRSIVE
+395 AIIFAGRSIVE
-406 NLLGVPFTTL
+406 NLLGVPFQTL
-416 LVPQSMVAIGAVILF
+416 LVPQSIMAIAAVILL
-431 VLIISI
+431 VLVISI
-437 VVPAELYQRI
+437 VVPAELYQRV

-482 LVIGRQY
+482 LIIGRQY
-489 QVVTHADTGY
+489 QKVSNADTDY
-499 DYDNLYYI
+499 DYKNLYYFDM
-507 SLFDGNRQA
+507 FDGDRQSL
-516 VTRAV
+516 V
-521 RALESLPEV
+521 RAAQTLRSIPEV
-530 SGVAT
+530 SAVAA
-535 AYNLPFNGSNGDNV
+535 AYNLPFQGSNGDNV
-549 YLPDDDRELFNI
+549 YLPNDDRELFNI
-561 ADQYECSDGFY
+561 ADQYECSPDFY
-572 ELMGIEFLEGRA
+572 DLMGIQFLEGRA

-621 DRSRDSQRSYF
+621 DRSDDTGRRYF
-632 TISGVYKSYIIG
+632 TISGVYKSYLIG
-644 NLTGVDQRPSA
+644 NLTGVDPRPSA

-670 VLFKMADQV
+670 TFFKVRPEA
-679 GHDVMTGSEHN
+679 
-690 VMTGSD
+690 
-696 RSSLGKVKATLEQAL
+696 LPKVRQALEKAL

-717 IVSYEEQMRAAYD
+717 ILSYEEQMRAAYA
-730 DSKKMRNTMALG
+730 DSKKMRNTMAIG

-756 FIKDESLRRSKEMA
+756 FIRDERLRRSKEMA

-779 RNILGVFS
+779 RDILGVFS
-787 MDIMKLSIAAALIAC
+787 SDILKLSGVMAVIAC
-802 IGAFFVARRW
+802 IAAFFVARKW

-824 LYFIGGTLLVLAIVL
+824 LYFIGGAALVLLIVL

-849 ARANPVDSLKNE
+849 ASANPVESLKNE

>member
-1 MTIMK
+1 MAQNAAIVPCCGTLTAPNDYPLNK
-6 TKSDIIIKV
+6 VRTKNDIFIKV

-47 VYNINTWISMQGNE
+47 VYTINTWISMQGNE

-78 VPGVEAG
+78 VPGVEVG
-85 TRTTYVFNGDTY
+85 TRTTFVFNGDTY
-97 LDEEGNK
+97 LDEDGNK

-119 FDRPILAGD
+119 FDRPILAGN
-128 PVKALG
+128 PVKILG
-134 KWGSV
+134 KWGGV
-139 MVSRSFAEKIA
+139 MVSRSFAEKILRSA
-150 DQVGN
+150 QDDISTV
-155 DGSVTPDQVGNDGN
+155 
-169 VTPDQVG
+169 
-176 NDGSVTPDQ
+176 
-185 VGNDGSVTPDQV
+185 
-197 GNDGSVTPDLI
+197 I
-208 GGLSSIIG
+208 GRQIY
-216 KQLANEDMPGLKMTI
+216 NEDMAGLKLPI

-244 SYDILLSMDTYG
+244 DYDILLAIETYG
-256 KQSTDNWNG
+256 KQSTDNWLG

-278 VDPNTLADAIR
+278 VDPNTLTDAIR
-289 KMQEAHQPLEQI
+289 KMQEAHQPLAQI
-301 EAQGTSFKYFLKSFS
+301 EAQGTSLRYFLKPFS
-316 KMHTSAPEVRQQV
+316 TLHTSDPEVKSQV
-329 VLLSIVA
+329 ILLSIVA

-353 SMVKRSKEVGVRKC
+353 SLVKRSKEVGVRKC

-384 LHIVLSLVLAA
+384 LHILLSLVLAGA
-395 IIIFAGRSIVE
+395 IIFAGRSIVE
-406 NLLGVPFTTL
+406 NLLGVPFQTL
-416 LVPQSMVAIGAVILF
+416 LVPQSIVAIVAVILF
-431 VLIISI
+431 VLVISI

-469 VQVLINV
+469 FQVLINV

-482 LVIGRQY
+482 LIIGRQY
-489 QVVTHADTGY
+489 QKVSHADTGY
-499 DYDNLYYI
+499 DYKNLYYFDM
-507 SLFDGNRQA
+507 FDGDRQA
-516 VTRAV
+516 LTRAHQT
-521 RALESLPEV
+521 LKSLPEV
-530 SGVAT
+530 SAVAA
-535 AYNLPFNGSNGDNV
+535 AYNLPFQGSSGDNV

-561 ADQYECSDGFY
+561 ADQYECSSDFY
-572 ELMGIEFLEGRA
+572 DLMGIQFLEGRA
-584 PRDSSE
+584 PKDSSE

-595 KFVKKMAEFTDWS
+595 KFVAKMAEFTDWS

-621 DRSRDSQRSYF
+621 DRSRDSGRSYF
-632 TISGVYKSYIIG
+632 TISGVYKSYLIG
-644 NLTGVDQRPSA
+644 NLTGVDPRPSA

-670 VLFKMADQV
+670 TFFKVHPEA
-679 GHDVMTGSEHN
+679 
-690 VMTGSD
+690 
-696 RSSLGKVKATLEQAL
+696 LPKVRQALEQAL
-711 EGREIN
+711 EGHEIN

-779 RNILGVFS
+779 KDILSVFAK
-787 MDIMKLSIAAALIAC
+787 DIMKLSAVMAVIAC
-802 IGAFFVARRW
+802 VAAYFVAHKW

-824 LYFIGGTLLVLAIVL
+824 LYFIGGAVLVLLIVL
-839 GVVVLNCLRI
+839 GVVLLNCLRI
-849 ARANPVDSLKNE
+849 ARANPVESLKNE

>member
-1 MTIMK
+1 MK

-15 LSLGIGLAVGIVL
+15 LSLGVGLAVGIVL

-47 VYNINTWISMQGNE
+47 VYTINTWYSMQGEE

-69 AVAVGFMEE
+69 AVAVGFMDE

-85 TRTTYVFNGDTY
+85 TRTTYVFNGNTY
-97 LDEEGNK
+97 LDENGNK
-104 LKATLVCADTCFFKV
+104 LSGTLVCADTCFFQV

-128 PVKALG
+128 PVKVLG

-139 MVSRSFAEKIA
+139 MVNRSFAEKM
-150 DQVGN
+150 
-155 DGSVTPDQVGNDGN
+155 
-169 VTPDQVG
+169 
-176 NDGSVTPDQ
+176 
-185 VGNDGSVTPDQV
+185 
-197 GNDGSVTPDLI
+197 
-208 GGLSSIIG
+208 GGVQECIG
-216 KQLANEDMPGLKMTI
+216 KQICNADMDGLKLTI
-231 EGVFEDFPKNGSL
+231 EGVFEDFPENGTL
-244 SYDILLSMDTYG
+244 EYDILLSMDTYG

-265 NDRYKGYVKLMPG
+265 NDRYKGYVKLFPG
-278 VDPNTLADAIR
+278 VDPGTLSDGIR
-289 KMQEAHQPLEQI
+289 KMQEAHQPLAEL
-301 EAQGTSFKYFLKSFS
+301 EARGMQFKYFLKPFS
-316 KMHTSAPEVRQQV
+316 KIHTSDPDVKSQV
-329 VLLSIVA
+329 ILLSIVA

-384 LHIVLSLVLAA
+384 QHIVLSLVLAA
-395 IIIFAGRSIVE
+395 AIIFAGRSIVE
-406 NLLGVPFTTL
+406 NLLGVPFQTL
-416 LVPQSMVAIGAVILF
+416 LVPQSIVAIAALILF
-431 VLIISI
+431 VLVISI

-482 LVIGRQY
+482 LIIGRQY
-489 QVVTHADTGY
+489 QKVSNADTGY
-499 DYDNLYYI
+499 DYKNLYYFDM
-507 SLFDGNRQA
+507 FDGDRQA
-516 VTRAV
+516 LTRAAQTL
-521 RALESLPEV
+521 RSLPEV
-530 SGVAT
+530 SAVAA
-535 AYNLPFNGSNGDNV
+535 AYNLPFEGSNGDNV
-549 YLPDDDRELFNI
+549 YLPNDDRELFNI
-561 ADQYECSDGFY
+561 ADQYECSPDFY
-572 ELMGIEFLEGRA
+572 DLMGIQFLEGRA

-595 KFVKKMAEFTDWS
+595 KFVTKMAEFTDWS
-608 DGAVGKQVFITGH
+608 DGAVGKQIFVTGH
-621 DRSRDSQRSYF
+621 DRSRDSERSYF
-632 TISGVYKSYIIG
+632 TISGVYKSYLIG
-644 NLTGVDQRPSA
+644 NLTGVDPRPSA
-655 LFYGEIGSMSSWMPH
+655 LFYGEVGSMSSWMPH
-670 VLFKMADQV
+670 TFFKVRPEA
-679 GHDVMTGSEHN
+679 
-690 VMTGSD
+690 
-696 RSSLGKVKATLEQAL
+696 LPKVKDALTQSL

-717 IVSYEEQMRAAYD
+717 IISYEEQMRAAYD

-756 FIKDESLRRSKEMA
+756 FIRDESLRRSKEMA

-779 RNILGVFS
+779 RDILSVFAK
-787 MDIMKLSIAAALIAC
+787 DIMKLSAVMAVIAC
-802 IGAFFVARRW
+802 VAAFFVAHKW

-824 LYFIGGTLLVLAIVL
+824 LYFIGGALLVLLIVL

-849 ARANPVDSLKNE
+849 ARANPVESLKNE

>member
-1 MTIMK
+1 MRHN
-6 TKSDIIIKV
+6 SDILIKV
-15 LSLGIGLAVGIVL
+15 LSLGVGLAVGIVL

-47 VYNINTWISMQGNE
+47 VYTINTWYSHQGEE

-69 AVAVGFMEE
+69 AVAVGFMDE

-85 TRTTYVFNGDTY
+85 TRTTYVFNGNTY
-97 LDEEGNK
+97 LDENGNK
-104 LKATLVCADTCFFKV
+104 LSGTLVCADTCFFQV

-128 PVKALG
+128 PVKVLG

-139 MVSRSFAEKIA
+139 LINRSFAEKM
-150 DQVGN
+150 
-155 DGSVTPDQVGNDGN
+155 
-169 VTPDQVG
+169 
-176 NDGSVTPDQ
+176 
-185 VGNDGSVTPDQV
+185 
-197 GNDGSVTPDLI
+197 
-208 GGLSSIIG
+208 GGVQECIG
-216 KQLANEDMPGLKMTI
+216 KQICNADMDGLKLTI

-244 SYDILLSMDTYG
+244 DYDILLSMDTYG
-256 KQSTDNWNG
+256 KNSTDNWLG

-278 VDPNTLADAIR
+278 VDPNTLTDAIR
-289 KMQEAHQPLEQI
+289 KMQEAHQPLERI
-301 EAQGTSFKYFLKSFS
+301 EAQGTSLRYFLKPFS
-316 KMHTSAPEVRQQV
+316 TLHTSDPDVKSQV
-329 VLLSIVA
+329 ILLSIVA

-395 IIIFAGRSIVE
+395 VIIFAGRSIVE
-406 NLLGVPFTTL
+406 NLLGVPFQTL
-416 LVPQSMVAIGAVILF
+416 LVPQSIMAIAAVILL
-431 VLIISI
+431 VLVISI
-437 VVPAELYQRI
+437 VVPAELYQRV

-482 LVIGRQY
+482 LIIGRQY
-489 QVVTHADTGY
+489 QKVSNADTGY
-499 DYDNLYYI
+499 DYKNLYYFDM
-507 SLFDGNRQA
+507 FDGDRQA
-516 VTRAV
+516 LTRAAQTL
-521 RALESLPEV
+521 RSLPEV
-530 SGVAT
+530 SAVAA
-535 AYNLPFNGSNGDNV
+535 AYNLPFEGSNGDNV
-549 YLPDDDRELFNI
+549 YLPNDDRELFNI
-561 ADQYECSDGFY
+561 ADQYECSPDFY
-572 ELMGIEFLEGRA
+572 DLMGIQFLEGRA

-595 KFVKKMAEFTDWS
+595 KFVTKMAEFTDWS

-621 DRSRDSQRSYF
+621 DRSSDTERRYF

-644 NLTGVDQRPSA
+644 NLTGVDPRPSA

-670 VLFKMADQV
+670 TFFKVRPEALPKIRQ
-679 GHDVMTGSEHN
+679 
-690 VMTGSD
+690 
-696 RSSLGKVKATLEQAL
+696 ALEQAL

-717 IVSYEEQMRAAYD
+717 ILSYEEQMRAAYA
-730 DSKKMRNTMALG
+730 DSKKMRNTMAIG

-756 FIKDESLRRSKEMA
+756 FIRDESLRRSKEMA

-779 RNILGVFS
+779 RDILGVFAV
-787 MDIMKLSIAAALIAC
+787 DILKLSGVMAVIAC
-802 IGAFFVARRW
+802 IGAFFVARKW
-812 LEQFAEKVSLNP
+812 LEQFAEKVSLSP
-824 LYFIGGTLLVLAIVL
+824 LYFIGGALLVLLIVL
-839 GVVVLNCLRI
+839 GVVVLNCLKI
-849 ARANPVDSLKNE
+849 ARANPVESLKNE